1 MSKGSD
7 MSNRSNVVLIA
18 EDDGELRELVC
29 TELESEGFQV
39 VSVTNGEEAISKTR
53 SLKPDVIVMDLNMPV
68 MNGIEAIKKL
78 KTDHA
83 TSHIPIVVGTVVEEK
98 EDIVKSFEAG
108 AIAYITKPYFMPE
121 LKAKINSVLQ
131 SKKLY
136 DKLILSEEK
145 YRLLVENANEAIL
158 VIQDGILTFFNPT
171 ALDRKSVV

>member
-98 EDIVKSFEAG
+98 EDITMCG
-108 AIAYITKPYFMPE
+108 A
-121 LKAKINSVLQ
+121 
-131 SKKLY
+131 
-136 DKLILSEEK
+136 SENHSQT
-145 YRLLVENANEAIL
+145 RAARIR
-158 VIQDGILTFFNPT
+158 FSMPT
-171 ALDRKSVV
+171 AAITSMPFIPSC